1 MKLKDACYLEE
12 KEHIQATIY
21 HKPRQHT
28 KNQRHYFANKCQSI
42 QSYGFFSKH
51 VWMWESDHK
60 ENWALKND
68 VFELW
73 CCRRLFRVPCTGRRS
88 NQSILKEVSP
98 ENSLEEL
105 MLKLKLQYI
114 GHLMQTTDLLEKI
127 LMLGI
132 LKAGGKGDDRG
143 WDGEVGWHHRLSGH

>member
-1 MKLKDACYLEE
+1 MLAPWKKRS
-12 KEHIQATIY
+12 IF
-21 HKPRQHT
+21 RQ
-28 KNQRHYFANKCQSI
+28 QSI
-42 QSYGFFSKH
+42 TNLDSILKTRDTTLPTKVHLFKAMVSSVNMCGC
-51 VWMWESDHK
+51 ESQTIK
-60 ENWALKND
+60 KTERWRID

-73 CCRRLFRVPCTGRRS
+73 CCRRIFRVPCTGRRS

-143 WDGEVGWHHRLSGH
+143 WDGEVGWRHRLSGH